1 MKSHRL
7 KIFITKICEICD
19 RLSCS
24 KIENI
29 HFVILCYTIHMTQEK
44 LAIILKILRAGLSR
58 ILEDK
63 LEAVYVYGSHARGDS
78 RPDSDI
84 DVLVV
89 IRRDFDYE
97 EILDQTIELVADL
110 SLEFDVVISR
120 AFVTKD
126 RFDYEINP
134 FLMNVRRE
142 AMRV

>member
-1 MKSHRL
+1 
-7 KIFITKICEICD
+7 
-19 RLSCS
+19 
-24 KIENI
+24 
-29 HFVILCYTIHMTQEK
+29 MTQEK

-110 SLEFDVVISR
+110 SLEHDVVISR